1 MGSRAAS
8 FSGSVPT
15 GLCIGCEAE
24 TANHRTRY
32 GGGCWPSTK
41 CSAAT
46 LVRTCL
52 AKAIEECRAP
62 RDAACGHAASPA
74 QAAPTETSTG
84 GGATSPCCVTRSK
97 RLGSPND
104 DNHRGRCLLSSAPCQ
119 PLRPWPWASPTR
131 FRIAPRL
138 GATSGVAHCSKHS
151 KGRP

>member
-46 LVRTCL
+46 LIRTCL
-52 AKAIEECRAP
+52 AKAIEECWAP
-62 RDAACGHAASPA
+62 RDAARGHAASPA
-74 QAAPTETSTG
+74 QAALPRQAPVVRAVALLRNEKQT
-84 GGATSPCCVTRSK
+84 A
-97 RLGSPND
+97 RL
-104 DNHRGRCLLSSAPCQ
+104 AE
-119 PLRPWPWASPTR
+119 
-131 FRIAPRL
+131 
-138 GATSGVAHCSKHS
+138 
-151 KGRP
+151 

>member
-62 RDAACGHAASPA
+62 RDAARGHAASPA
-74 QAAPTETSTG
+74 QAAPQDKHRWWRDVALLRNEKQT
-84 GGATSPCCVTRSK
+84 A
-97 RLGSPND
+97 RL
-104 DNHRGRCLLSSAPCQ
+104 AE
-119 PLRPWPWASPTR
+119 
-131 FRIAPRL
+131 
-138 GATSGVAHCSKHS
+138 
-151 KGRP
+151 